1 MEEVKKTLNTEEH
14 PVFTNEAITPFFN
27 LIGGIKDENGTCT
40 YIDHINSENV
50 SEDGHAELSLKILSK
65 SFELGEIKAR
75 KTEGHENLISE
86 ISRDAKNI
94 SFKLGAKHAER
105 HPEIANSKIELNLP
119 KPAVETEH
127 RPSFTKSPLKWIM
140 SFFRPRKEIH
150 RVIEYTTKEK
160 EDILRRKI
168 ISKIF
173 HCSNIIAVNSRRG
186 PANKVIVSTS
196 MGTIIQDMAGFTFN
210 KLEGSVGLF
219 TPLSVYPIGIL
230 GGMQVYVDPYMRF
243 DDTSVLVYRCEDYK
257 NTNTNINPGLK
268 LIYKEDSIED
278 IDSDTEKAKIAIVE
292 TGFYPENNYFLMKLD
307 FNILDL
313 I

>member
-14 PVFTNEAITPFFN
+14 PVFTHEAIAPFFN

-40 YIDHINSENV
+40 YIDYTFSEN
-50 SEDGHAELSLKILSK
+50 SSDEAYTELGLKIFSK

-75 KTEGHENLISE
+75 KSEGHVNLISE
-86 ISRDAKNI
+86 ISRNARNI
-94 SFKLGAKHAER
+94 SFKLGAKHAEMC
-105 HPEIANSKIELNLP
+105 PEIANSKIELNLP
-119 KPAVETEH
+119 EPIVEIEP
-127 RPSFTKSPLKWIM
+127 RPSFTKSPLKWVM
-140 SFFRPRKEIH
+140 SFFRPRREIH

-168 ISKIF
+168 ITKIL
-173 HCSNIIAVNSRRG
+173 HCSNIIAVSSRRG

-210 KLEGSVGLF
+210 NLAGSVNSV
-219 TPLSVYPIGIL
+219 TTLSLYPIGIL
-230 GGMQVYVDPYMRF
+230 GGMQVYVDPFMRF
-243 DDTSVLVYRCEDYK
+243 DDTSVLVYRCENHKDV
-257 NTNTNINPGLK
+257 NTNINPGLK

-292 TGFYPENNYFLMKLD
+292 TGFKPENNYFLMKLD